1 MSGLMVRGLRT
12 RVGDFSLGPI
22 GFELRPG
29 EVLAVLGPS
38 GSGKTTLLRALSG
51 FLPVPDGSVSLDGR
65 PLAALP
71 PEERGVGY
79 VPQGLGLLPHRT
91 VLGNV
96 LYPLELR
103 ARRDARARA
112 LALLR
117 DLGLTVLR
125 DRYPGTL
132 SGGERQRVAMARA
145 LAAEPRWLL
154 WDEPFAGLDL
164 EAREELL
171 DLLGATLETHRLPT
185 VVVAHE
191 PAVAFSLGRRF
202 LLLQAGQARF
212 EGSPEELRRR
222 PPSAFAARFLGCEN
236 ILSFADLERYPGS
249 RLARS
254 LRSLS
259 GPEGVALFSRDLL
272 PVSQEGPGTW
282 PFTLHRLLPV
292 PDGWLLKGD
301 SEGLPLRVH
310 HPETPGHLPAP
321 GTGLRVSLRS
331 EALLPLGA
339 PGVPVHAPE

>member
-1 MSGLMVRGLRT
+1 MSGLVVRGLRT
-12 RVGDFSLGPI
+12 RVGNFSLGPI
-22 GFELRPG
+22 SFELRPG

-51 FLPVPDGSVSLDGR
+51 FLPVPAGSVSLEGR

-103 ARRDARARA
+103 SRQDARARA
-112 LALLR
+112 RVLLE
-117 DLGLTVLR
+117 DLGREALK
-125 DRYPGTL
+125 DRYPRTL
-132 SGGERQRVAMARA
+132 SGGDRQRVAMARA
-145 LAAEPRWLL
+145 RAAEPRWLL
-154 WDEPFAGLDL
+154 WDEPYAGLDL

-171 DLLGATLETHRLPT
+171 DLLETTLENHPLPT

-202 LLLQAGQARF
+202 LLLQGGQTRF
-212 EGSPEELRRR
+212 EGAPEELRRK

-236 ILSFADLERYPGS
+236 VIPREELDRHPGS
-249 RLARS
+249 RLAQT
-254 LRSLS
+254 LRPLS

-272 PVSQEGPGTW
+272 PVTAEGPGTW
-282 PFTLHRLLPV
+282 PFTLRTLLPV

-310 HPETPGHLPAP
+310 RPEAAGPLPAP
-321 GTGLRVSLRS
+321 GTGFRVSLRS
-331 EALLPLGA
+331 EALLRLGP
-339 PGVPVHAPE
+339 PGPPVHAPE